1 MKSLST
7 RWRCPNCER
16 SSTRRWNLERHIN
29 RWHGGS
35 GQPYNNDRILYDRPL
50 LLQQHIP
57 PTTSYISNPD
67 STQKS
72 YKQFDLF
79 VDRILKQYHTLVEI
93 KNLRDQLSARQQP
106 QQVMPTVYPGISSMI
121 SNIVE
126 SNNSN
131 TNYNLSEPYQFDDLE
146 IFGYRGHVC
155 ERCLL
160 IHPLAIYHRKSGQ
173 TGNIEMK
180 HQCSSKRLNDVQQ
193 KPDKDKIITD
203 LYKIL
208 PEVMKKTVKSWTNNQ
223 TRIVAIEVPSHT
235 VPNNCFDLTPTTENH
250 WAARVVRDKQAFLND
265 EELSEFLQKVRDT
278 TCAFFRIN
286 IEESAYFYIM
296 MLQKFKSIYFQ

>member
-1 MKSLST
+1 LST
-7 RWRCPNCER
+7 RWRCPNCEM
-16 SSTRRWNLERHIN
+16 SSKRHWNVERHIG
-29 RWHGGS
+29 RRHGGS
-35 GQPYNNDRILYDRPL
+35 GQPFNNDRILYDRL
-50 LLQQHIP
+50 LLQQQHIP
-57 PTTSYISNPD
+57 LTSYISNLD
-67 STQKS
+67 STEKS
-72 YKQFDLF
+72 YKKFDLF
-79 VDRILKQYHTLVEI
+79 VDRILKQYHILVEI
-93 KNLRDQLSARQQP
+93 KNLRDQLSTRQQ
-106 QQVMPTVYPGISSMI
+106 QQVMPTIYPGISSMI

-126 SNNSN
+126 SNNSSS
-131 TNYNLSEPYQFDDLE
+131 NYNLSEPYQLDDLE

-160 IHPLAIYHRKSGQ
+160 IHPFAIYHRKSGQ

-235 VPNNCFDLTPTTENH
+235 VANNCFDLSPTNENH
-250 WAARVVRDKQAFLND
+250 WAARVVKDKQAFLND
-265 EELSEFLQKVRDT
+265 EELSEFLQKVRNA

-286 IEESAYFYIM
+286 IEGSVHFYIM
-296 MLQKFKSIYFQ
+296 MLQKFKNIYFH